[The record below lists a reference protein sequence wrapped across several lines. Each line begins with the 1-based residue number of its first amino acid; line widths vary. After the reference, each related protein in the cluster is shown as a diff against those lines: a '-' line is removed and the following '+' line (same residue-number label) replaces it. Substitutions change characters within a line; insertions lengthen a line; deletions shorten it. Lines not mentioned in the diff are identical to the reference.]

1 MCLCSAAGV
10 CLCVLTELR
19 ARQKLW
25 FIQFLPFSLSHL
37 ALSGVYMCRNQF
49 HEAEMCTRFWLKL
62 KHFQLTWMHVCVSLC
77 SIICTG
83 KFKSN
88 RLWNTLWFS
97 LENTNGV
104 STRDVFQMCFQSSV
118 SHLSDEHIH
127 FFTNVKSAQTLCHSQ
142 PLVIL
147 LHQAASKQNVADL
160 VAILCLSFVFPLCFN

>member
-25 FIQFLPFSLSHL
+25 FIQLLPFSLSHL

-49 HEAEMCTRFWLKL
+49 HEAEMCARFWLKL
-62 KHFQLTWMHVCVSLC
+62 KHLTWMHVCVSSC

-88 RLWNTLWFS
+88 RLFPVMCMQSRCLWNTLWFS

-118 SHLSDEHIH
+118 SHLSDEQIH
-127 FFTNVKSAQTLCHSQ
+127 FFTNAKSAQTLYHVWSSCF
-142 PLVIL
+142 IR
-147 LHQAASKQNVADL
+147 LHQSKTL
-160 VAILCLSFVFPLCFN
+160 PI